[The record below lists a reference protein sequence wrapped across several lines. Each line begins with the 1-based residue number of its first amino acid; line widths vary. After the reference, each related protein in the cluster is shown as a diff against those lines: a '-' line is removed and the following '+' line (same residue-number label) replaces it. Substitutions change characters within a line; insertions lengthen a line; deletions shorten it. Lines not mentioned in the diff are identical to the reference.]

1 MFSGVG
7 VDSETGVEVGVAA
20 GADDTSVAL
29 ITCRGTGVGVTVR
42 VGVGVTVRVGVGEG
56 ATVISGVGS
65 GSGVDVRDVREIL
78 HPMAARL
85 TAMSSRTIV
94 QVLLTS
100 IIL

>member
-29 ITCRGTGVGVTVR
+29 ITCRGT
-42 VGVGVTVRVGVGEG
+42 GVGVTVRVGVGEG